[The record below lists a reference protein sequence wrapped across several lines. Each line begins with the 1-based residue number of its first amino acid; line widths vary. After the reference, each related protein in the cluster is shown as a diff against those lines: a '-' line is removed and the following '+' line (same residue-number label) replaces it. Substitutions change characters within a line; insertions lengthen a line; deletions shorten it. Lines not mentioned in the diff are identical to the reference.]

1 MVLER
6 LSWRVTCP
14 NHVKFPTLDS
24 CQKKFLWTH
33 KEVFAIALN
42 LTCLTSLLS
51 SSSEVSAVLHVK
63 KHSIKLTCSAW
74 AVFAIAVYLIA
85 SYMIIIVITIT
96 TTNKYH
102 PKWLEAHTSK
112 QHSTEL
118 TCSAWAVF
126 AITVYL
132 IVPYIIIIV
141 IIITTTKY
149 HPKWLE
155 AHTSKQHSTELTC
168 SARGVFAI
176 AVQLILAGTVT
187 PLSHWQ

>member
-1 MVLER
+1 M
-6 LSWRVTCP
+6 TCP

-63 KHSIKLTCSAW
+63 KHSIK
-74 AVFAIAVYLIA
+74 
-85 SYMIIIVITIT
+85 
-96 TTNKYH
+96 
-102 PKWLEAHTSK
+102 
-112 QHSTEL
+112 L